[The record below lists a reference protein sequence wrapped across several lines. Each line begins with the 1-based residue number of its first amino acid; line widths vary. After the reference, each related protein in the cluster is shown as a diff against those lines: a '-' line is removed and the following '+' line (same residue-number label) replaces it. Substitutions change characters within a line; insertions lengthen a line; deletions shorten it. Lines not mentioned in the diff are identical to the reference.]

1 MGARQK
7 RDYAKETAPRLQLT
21 DDEELLLEQNLGT
34 FDEVLTRDPNILKLS
49 TIDENL
55 PAESP
60 YRKSETDVLE
70 IFVRINREGT
80 PLSRSDLI
88 FSMLKLNW
96 KESAER
102 LPEFVD
108 AINQATACGAGKRWS
123 RSTTSHSPTSLS
135 RST

>member
-7 RDYAKETAPRLQLT
+7 RDYAKETASRLQLT

-60 YRKSETDVLE
+60 YYRQYQQF
-70 IFVRINREGT
+70 IGARRAAMI
-80 PLSRSDLI
+80 
-88 FSMLKLNW
+88 
-96 KESAER
+96 ER
-102 LPEFVD
+102 LGILLGVSD
-108 AINQATACGAGKRWS
+108 AD
-123 RSTTSHSPTSLS
+123 LS
-135 RST
+135 G